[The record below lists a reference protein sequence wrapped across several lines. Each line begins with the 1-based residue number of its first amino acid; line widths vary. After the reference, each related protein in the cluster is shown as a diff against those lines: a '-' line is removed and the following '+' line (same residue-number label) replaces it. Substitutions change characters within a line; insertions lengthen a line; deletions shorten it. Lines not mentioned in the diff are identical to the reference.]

1 MVLLGG
7 SNVMDRNVPEV
18 GVKPVSI
25 NMRADLKRRNL
36 IDAAAEILCV
46 DRTSFI
52 LDAACRRAEEVIVDR
67 KLFLL
72 SDEAFDR
79 FERALE
85 ANPLSANERVKALLA
100 APKPWS

>member
-1 MVLLGG
+1 MVENQITAG
-7 SNVMDRNVPEV
+7 SR
-18 GVKPVSI
+18 PVSI
-25 NMRADLKRRNL
+25 NMRADPKRRDL
-36 IDAAAEILCV
+36 IDAAAEILSV

-79 FERALE
+79 FEQALN
-85 ANPLSANERVKALLA
+85 ANPIRSNECVKELLA
-100 APKPWS
+100 RPKPWS

>member
-1 MVLLGG
+1 MVENLGSTG
-7 SNVMDRNVPEV
+7 DR
-18 GVKPVSI
+18 PVSI
-25 NMRADLKRRNL
+25 NMRADPKRRDL
-36 IDAAAEILCV
+36 IDAAAEILSV

-79 FERALE
+79 FEQALN
-85 ANPLSANERVKALLA
+85 ANPIRSNECVKELLA
-100 APKPWS
+100 RPKPWS

>member
-1 MVLLGG
+1 
-7 SNVMDRNVPEV
+7 MDRNVPEV

-72 SDEAFDR
+72 SDEAFER